1 MWRKVLQVCNK
12 KIAFSLVVLF
22 SVCFTFA
29 QSIEM
34 PSMPEMPDM
43 PSVSLDGTFYTPTI
57 PKNVPKKQ
65 EEKTKE
71 NDNKNETVL
80 TNANSD
86 TDLLS
91 TLLGVN
97 SSYLTANDIS
107 GLYDSGAFSDISSL
121 NSTSVLSN
129 YATTTSTN
137 VLLQQVLNSL
147 NELKQQQKSSSLE
160 KQEELVNTQVDA
172 QNFKQREPSILR
184 FKING
189 YNIADSLTK
198 VFFSDTEPD
207 GTFLLTG
214 DRRYFAGQRQMSE
227 TFYILFKTV
236 SSNGSSVT
244 YKVQPSIVQDVKN
257 ENSYVYKLAETKNL
271 TAEKTGNLVVMHFT
285 DNNLNVD
292 LLLDIDRK

>member
-1 MWRKVLQVCNK
+1 
-12 KIAFSLVVLF
+12 
-22 SVCFTFA
+22 
-29 QSIEM
+29 M

>member
-80 TNANSD
+80 SNADSD

-91 TLLGVN
+91 ALLGVN

-121 NSTSVLSN
+121 NSNSVLSN

-160 KQEELVNTQVDA
+160 KQEELVNTQADA
-172 QNFKQREPSILR
+172 QNFKKREPSILR

-189 YNIADSLTK
+189 YNITDSLTK

-214 DRRYFAGQRQMSE
+214 DRRYFAGQKQMSE

-271 TAEKTGNLVVMHFT
+271 TAEKTGNLVVMHFN